1 MQLSIIRPNT
11 SFLVTCLADKTN
23 HPVRSPHQ
31 PIMHHQKICHAPPLT
46 VFISI
51 STSHAPPT
59 KSTHAVSIPP
69 RTIMHHHPNSL
80 HLGQTKSFH
89 SIRQALAVLSLLVLW
104 CQESKRLHLDKTLA
118 SFSTLGRARLCHLAS
133 FLNIAIIK
141 TCFI

>member
-1 MQLSIIRPNT
+1 MKFSNFLA

-46 VFISI
+46 VFISL

-80 HLGQTKSFH
+80 HLGQRKSFQNP
-89 SIRQALAVLSLLVLW
+89 QALAVLSLLVLW
-104 CQESKRLHLDKTLA
+104 CHGKEKTTTLA